1 MDIFLIIVCLIC
13 LIIAVV
19 AVGKYYNL
27 SQQEKKV
34 EINNQEILQQRASIQ
49 EQIESKQSELDTVVQ
64 SIQRDRELLDNLHNT
79 KVENLEKQFQ
89 EKNEVLQQQYYD
101 RLADYELQ
109 LNELS
114 DKIDSLKATKAA
126 TIAAFQK
133 EEAIRN
139 QADAYRLKIP
149 ENEISDIKI
158 LRSIQDSLSKPRIL
172 SMLIWQTY
180 YQPVAKKVFANILPH
195 KDVCG
200 IYKITSL
207 KTGMCYIGQARSAQK
222 RWSDHCKAGLGID
235 TPSGNK
241 LYAAMLSEGLSS
253 FTFELLEECRED
265 ELDEKERYYIEVYN
279 SVEFGYNSNRG
290 VNSTGK

>member
-1 MDIFLIIVCLIC
+1 MDIILIIFCIIC
-13 LIIAVV
+13 FIIAGV
-19 AVGKYYNL
+19 AIVKYDGL
-27 SQQEKKV
+27 SKQDRAVKLDNE
-34 EINNQEILQQRASIQ
+34 EILRQRSSLQ
-49 EQIESKQSELDTVVQ
+49 EQIHSKQSELDTIVQ

-79 KVENLEKQFQ
+79 KIENLKKQFQ
-89 EKNEVLQQQYYD
+89 EKNEILQQQYYD
-101 RLADYELQ
+101 RLADYEFQ

-149 ENEISDIKI
+149 ENEASDIKI

-180 YQPVAKKVFANILPH
+180 YQPVTKKVFANILPH

-207 KTGMCYIGQARSAQK
+207 KSGMCYIGQAKNMQSRFQQ
-222 RWSDHCKAGLGID
+222 HCKAGLGID

-253 FTFELLEECRED
+253 FTFELLEECREE
-265 ELDEKERYYIEVYN
+265 ELDEKERYYIGVYN

-290 VNSTGK
+290 VGSGK